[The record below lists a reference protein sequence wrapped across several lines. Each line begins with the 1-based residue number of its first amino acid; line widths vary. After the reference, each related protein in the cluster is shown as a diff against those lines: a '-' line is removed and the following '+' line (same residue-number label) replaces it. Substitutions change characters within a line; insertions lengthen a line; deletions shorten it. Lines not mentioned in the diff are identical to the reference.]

1 MTKQLYSNCC
11 LVIKSY
17 LTLWT
22 AWTADCKA
30 ILSSTVS
37 QSLLK
42 FTSIELVMLSNP
54 SHPLL
59 APSPPALSLSQHQ
72 IGRAHV

>member
-11 LVIKSY
+11 LVTESY

-30 ILSSTVS
+30 LLSSTVS

-42 FTSIELVMLSNP
+42 FMSIESVMLSNP

-59 APSPPALSLSQHQ
+59 SPSPPALSLSQHQ
-72 IGRAHV
+72 DLFQ